1 MDKDQQRTREQAL
14 ADQAMANLADTL
26 PPYWKRLYDRCIEVG
41 FSETQAMSILLTM
54 VNASFRQG
62 Q

>member
-41 FSETQAMSILLTM
+41 FTNNQSMHILLTM
-54 VNASFRQG
+54 IGASFRQPG
-62 Q
+62 